1 MKILSSLLLLIV
13 GVLFCVKI
21 AHAYGAIACTLRIPL
36 INRNTAAASIGSP
49 LLKNGSYKVF
59 ADVADCDPADED
71 EGEFANNWV
80 FALATETGPLHAKG
94 KSECFVEGFTLLGKH
109 RRVEDDSNN

>member
-1 MKILSSLLLLIV
+1 MKILSSLLLIV
-13 GVLFCVKI
+13 GVLVCVKI
-21 AHAYGAIACTLRIPL
+21 AHAYGATACTQRLVI
-36 INRNTAAASIGSP
+36 INTAAAAIGSP

-80 FALATETGPLHAKG
+80 FACAFESGPLAAAG
-94 KSECFVEGFTLLGKH
+94 KSECFVEGINWQGKLK
-109 RRVEDDSNN
+109 RVEDDDDN